1 MHLALPSVE
10 NGFAIMA
17 KVHTVLLPM
26 QQGDI
31 WRVQIV
37 WPNGSV
43 HYFGSFK
50 SRKEA
55 IRWITTHAW
64 LTKTVSDKLS
74 TNDKDAPTE

>member
-1 MHLALPSVE
+1 VE
-10 NGFAIMA
+10 DGLAIMA

-37 WPNGSV
+37 WPNGGV

-50 SRKEA
+50 SRNEA
-55 IRWITTHAW
+55 TAGS
-64 LTKTVSDKLS
+64 VSGKLS
-74 TNDKDAPTE
+74 TSANDAPTE

>member
-1 MHLALPSVE
+1 VE
-10 NGFAIMA
+10 DGLAIMA

-37 WPNGSV
+37 WPNGGV
-43 HYFGSFK
+43 HYFGGFK

-55 IRWITTHAW
+55 IGWITTHAW
-64 LTKTVSDKLS
+64 LTRTVSGKLS
-74 TNDKDAPTE
+74 TSDNDTPAE